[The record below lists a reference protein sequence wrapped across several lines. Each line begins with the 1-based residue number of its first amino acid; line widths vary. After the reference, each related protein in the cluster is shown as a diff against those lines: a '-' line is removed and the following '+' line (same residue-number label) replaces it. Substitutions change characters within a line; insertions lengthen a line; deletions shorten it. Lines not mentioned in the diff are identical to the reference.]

1 MPSQIIISNISSSA
15 RLKYVKPGYQF
26 LANHFVAWISVPI
39 LVILFIQVLSR
50 GNLEILALLNS
61 SHYGHVQI
69 LFSSFLVISL
79 STLYNKS
86 KRRTIYLVDFAC
98 YKAPAELRVT
108 FDAFIEHSKI
118 ILKSEPKSLEF
129 QLKVLERAGLGED
142 TCLPSALHL
151 LPPDPTLEACRE
163 EAEMVIFSAMDSLF
177 LKSGLSPKDID
188 ILVVNCSF
196 CLSIP
201 SLSSMVINKYQM
213 KDSVKSFNILGMGCS
228 ASLISVS
235 LVRDLLQVHPSYNA
249 VVVSAEL
256 MTTIFYQGKERSM
269 LVPNCLFRMGGA
281 AILLSTRRTF
291 CNIRAK
297 YRLLHL
303 VRTHT
308 ADDDTSYNC
317 VQLKEDLEGNLGAWL
332 SKELMAVAGKGLKL
346 NLTAL
351 GPLVL
356 PPSEKILYFM
366 NFIARK
372 ISSSRWRPYIPK
384 FKQAF
389 EHFCIHAGGRAVI
402 DGVQDSLQ
410 LSVEQVEAS
419 RSTLHRFGNTSS
431 SSLWYEMS
439 YIEAKGRMKKGDR
452 ILQISFGSGYK
463 CNSAVWECAET
474 VKIPTGDPWRDCIHK
489 YPACVP
495 QLIKSAD
502 Q

>member
-15 RLKYVKPGYQF
+15 RLKYVKLGYQF
-26 LANHFVAWISVPI
+26 LANHFIAWISVPI
-39 LVILFIQVLSR
+39 LVILFNQVLNR

-61 SHYGHVQI
+61 SHYGHIQI
-69 LFSSFLVISL
+69 LCSFCFLIFL
-79 STLYNKS
+79 STLYKTS
-86 KRRTIYLVDFAC
+86 KWRTIYLVDFAC
-98 YKAPAELRVT
+98 YKAPAELRIT
-108 FDAFIEHSKI
+108 FDTFIEHLKI

-142 TCLPSALHL
+142 TCLPSALHR

-177 LKSGLSPKDID
+177 LK
-188 ILVVNCSF
+188 
-196 CLSIP
+196 
-201 SLSSMVINKYQM
+201 
-213 KDSVKSFNILGMGCS
+213 DSVKSFNILGMGCS
-228 ASLISVS
+228 ASLISIS

-256 MTTIFYQGKERSM
+256 MTTIFYKGKERSM

-308 ADDDTSYNC
+308 ADDDKSYNC
-317 VQLKEDLEGNLGAWL
+317 VQLKEDSEGNLGAWL

-372 ISSSRWRPYIPK
+372 ISSRWRPYMPK

-474 VKIPTGDPWRDCIHK
+474 VKIPTGDPWMDCIDK